1 MLQNETTMKYV
12 GIRQLKAQLGRYLR
26 AVESG
31 DTLTVTARKRPI
43 AKVVPIRTKGGE
55 IEDALDALAEQGIIR
70 RARRKPSPIRQPL
83 NISKVRITEAVLE
96 DRGALL

>member
-1 MLQNETTMKYV
+1 MKYV
-12 GIRQLKAQLGRYLR
+12 GIRELKAQLGRYLR

-43 AKVVPIRTKGGE
+43 AKVVPIKAKGGE
-55 IEDALDALAEQGIIR
+55 VEEILDALAEQGIIR
-70 RARRKPSPIRQPL
+70 RARRKPSPIRRPL
-83 NISKVRITEAVLE
+83 NIPKVRITEAVLE